1 MQEEIFKLHTSGYF
15 VSNYGR
21 IKGIKIPFLSPSL
34 DKNGYYIV
42 SLPLFRKQMER
53 GPVSVHRVVYE
64 TFYGPIAEGKVINHI
79 NGIKTDNFSW
89 NLEQVTPSENTI
101 HAYECGFAKG
111 KPGEHNSQA
120 KISNSEFLL
129 ICELL
134 MEGATNKDISNLF
147 GLHDRYVSLIRHKRR
162 WQDQFPEWYVPSKS
176 LGNTG
181 IDLSIMIEVYKEC
194 LDVRMRNLDIALK
207 YNLDKS
213 TVSRIRSGKTWV
225 DFIEYYNTR
234 IATTI
239 PGGEVHSS
247 EWKN

>member
-1 MQEEIFKLHTSGYF
+1 
-15 VSNYGR
+15 
-21 IKGIKIPFLSPSL
+21 
-34 DKNGYYIV
+34 
-42 SLPLFRKQMER
+42 MER
-53 GPVSVHRVVYE
+53 GPATIHTVVYE
-64 TFYGPIAEGKVINHI
+64 TFHGDIPEGKVINHI

-89 NLEQVTPSENTI
+89 NLEAVTPSENTI
-101 HAYECGFAKG
+101 HAYETGLAQG
-111 KPGEHNSQA
+111 KSGETNSQA
-120 KISNSEFLL
+120 KITNQDFIL

-134 MEGATNKDISNLF
+134 MEGATNMDISHLF

-162 WQDQFPEWYVPSKS
+162 WIDQFPNWYVPSKS

-181 IDLSIMIEVYKEC
+181 IDLSVMINIYKDC
-194 LDVRMRNLDIALK
+194 LDDNQRNMHIAEKYSLDRSII
-207 YNLDKS
+207 
-213 TVSRIRSGKTWV
+213 SRIRSGKTWI

>member
-1 MQEEIFKLHTSGYF
+1 MQEEIFKLHKSGYF
-15 VSNYGR
+15 VSNHGR
-21 IKGIKIPFLSPSL
+21 IKGIKVPFLTLSIN
-34 DKNGYYIV
+34 KNGYMV
-42 SLPLFRKQMER
+42 TSLPLWRKQMQR
-53 GPVSVHRVVYE
+53 GFASVHIIVYE
-64 TFYGPIAEGKVINHI
+64 TFHGPVPEGKVINHI

-89 NLEQVTPSENTI
+89 NLEAVTASENTI
-101 HAYECGFAKG
+101 HAYETGLAHG
-111 KPGEHNSQA
+111 KSGEANSQA
-120 KISNSEFLL
+120 KISNQDFLH

-134 MEGATNKDISNLF
+134 MEGATNMDISILF

-162 WQDQFPEWYVPSKS
+162 WVDQFPEWYIPSKS

-181 IDLSIMIEVYKEC
+181 IDLSVMIDIYTDC
-194 LDVRMRNLDIALK
+194 LNPTYRNMDISDKYSLDR
-207 YNLDKS
+207 S
-213 TVSRIRSGKTWV
+213 TISRIRSGKTWV